1 MPTYT
6 SLWNLYVCVD
16 IKCILVHSLKIFFN
30 EVFASLFQ
38 NVCHFPRGGFP
49 PPHALQSYILSQG
62 ITSCCQRSATSRPP
76 PPPVGQ
82 RAASLPRPEKAVQ

>member
-1 MPTYT
+1 MYFSAFPE
-6 SLWNLYVCVD
+6 D
-16 IKCILVHSLKIFFN
+16 IFLMRCLLLSFKMSVISAEEGFF
-30 EVFASLFQ
+30 
-38 NVCHFPRGGFP
+38 

>member
-38 NVCHFPRGGFP
+38 NVFHFPRGGF